1 MLLIREAWGK
11 LRTNAKRGKQ
21 QQKPLPAAGKLEQGA
36 KLGENVVRPAKRR
49 AETKRWNREK
59 RYKTRGQTMP
69 TSFHNSFVCPQFA
82 SKLFLIFFLTL
93 TITVTDNLKQC
104 LGKVCGLTKRKWE
117 DLELANA

>member
-1 MLLIREAWGK
+1 MGK

-36 KLGENVVRPAKRR
+36 ELGENVVRLQNVRPKQSTGI
-49 AETKRWNREK
+49 EKSVTK
-59 RYKTRGQTMP
+59 RGQTMP